1 MELIKSLP
9 FKIILPLVLLGVQ
22 FSLKY
27 FIDRRATAYNF
38 ATSILEIPISILF
51 ISISLLSGYI
61 IAELYNVQTAFLYLL
76 GIIVIVIFCIFFW
89 RRSIEH
95 LENKNFGYSIMLG
108 ILNLII
114 SLPILIFIIFFII
127 SNTIKK

>member
-1 MELIKSLP
+1 MEIIKTLP
-9 FKIILPLVLLGVQ
+9 FKIILPLILLGLQ

-38 ATSILEIPISILF
+38 ATSILEIPVSILF

-61 IAELYNVQTAFLYLL
+61 IAELYDIQSAFLYLL
-76 GIIVIVIFCIFFW
+76 GILVIVTFCVFFW

-95 LENKNFGYSIMLG
+95 FEKKNFVYSALLG
-108 ILNLII
+108 ILNLVI

-127 SNTIKK
+127 SNPNK

>member
-1 MELIKSLP
+1 MELLKSLP
-9 FKIILPLVLLGVQ
+9 FKILLPIILLGLQ

-38 ATSILEIPISILF
+38 ITSILEIPISILF

-61 IAELYNVQTAFLYLL
+61 IAELYDIQKAFIFVLL
-76 GIIVIVIFCIFFW
+76 ILVIISFCIFFW

-95 LENKNFGYSIMLG
+95 FEKKNFGYTASLG
-108 ILNLII
+108 ILNLVI
-114 SLPILIFIIFFII
+114 SLPIFFYIIFFII
-127 SNTIKK
+127 GNTNK